1 MSPGQRLDGR
11 SGFLA
16 VVLAK
21 TTDFEVLKVG
31 AEAWGVIW
39 LMMSPTGGC
48 LPSMCLLSSG

>member
-1 MSPGQRLDGR
+1 VVR
-11 SGFLA
+11 SRSCALA
-16 VVLAK
+16 DRFA

-31 AEAWGVIW
+31 AEGWGVIW